1 MALLADTSVSVPA
14 LLLAHA
20 SHEPVRRRLDGADV
34 ALAAHSAL
42 ETYSVLT
49 RLPGDAR
56 VAPRDAMALIEA
68 SFGAP
73 EHLPIEAANTLLAD
87 LSAADVAGG
96 AVYDALIG
104 LTARAVGRVLLTR
117 DVRASATYSR
127 LNIAHEFV
135 G

>member
-1 MALLADTSVSVPA
+1 MTLLADTSVSVAA
-14 LLLAHA
+14 LMEGHVAHVA
-20 SHEPVRRRLDGADV
+20 VRDRINGVDV

-56 VAPRDAMALIEA
+56 VSPPDAAVLI
-68 SFGAP
+68 SSTFGST
-73 EHLPIEAANTLLAD
+73 EHLPVAAADDLIAD
-87 LSAADVAGG
+87 LAASEVAGG

-104 LTARAVGRVLLTR
+104 LTARAAGRVLLTR

-127 LNIAHEFV
+127 LNIAHEFIR
-135 G
+135 